1 MDKVK
6 KTQRT
11 LLAINALKIILTIF
25 TTTFFTSYIVALTP
39 DNILGRG
46 VLNIGIFYLSQFV
59 VYMIVYFVLSK
70 FVAKSNRVSYLR
82 LGILVNGLLLV
93 ALIFFGDEISKWIPL
108 AGGLI
113 GIADAFYNSS
123 YLVMKNELVKRK
135 NISSFNIVSSVLTN
149 LINIVVPI
157 VLGYMI
163 DVTTFSY
170 IAIYV
175 VVIVAVQFGISFAI
189 SSQRPVRTSFKL
201 KEYFSFLKENKDA
214 KNKVKWTYINAIFA
228 GFKNTYKVLIVI
240 LTIYIFKTNLSLGIL
255 TSIFSITTTILL
267 ILFKRFENHRKMNRF
282 VVYMIISIF
291 PVVCCLCFVFLQEK
305 VSLILLNFA
314 LTVAIQFSEY
324 GSNCERDAIIKNLNK
339 YEYIAHHQFL
349 CEAFMCASRL
359 FSYIIF
365 ILVGLLA
372 DITAFTIL
380 LIILISLNP
389 IKFVIMFKQT
399 QVRKSIESEKIKEAE
414 SKE

>member
-6 KTQRT
+6 NTQRI
-11 LLAINALKIILTIF
+11 LLSINALRIVLTIF
-25 TTTFFTSYIVALTP
+25 TTTFFTSYIVALSP
-39 DNILGRG
+39 EDIFGRG
-46 VLNIGIFYLSQFV
+46 ILNIGIFYLSQ
-59 VYMIVYFVLSK
+59 YIVYISVYFILSR
-70 FVAKSNRVSYLR
+70 FVAKSNRVAYLR
-82 LGILVNGLLLV
+82 LGIIVNGILLIS
-93 ALIFFGDEISKWIPL
+93 LIFFGDIISKWLIV

-113 GIADAFYNSS
+113 GLSDAFYNSS

-135 NISSFNIVSSVLTN
+135 NINFFQIVSSVLTN
-149 LINIVVPI
+149 LINVVVP
-157 VLGYMI
+157 VLLGYLI

-175 VVIVAVQFGISFAI
+175 VVIVAVQFGLSFCI
-189 SSQRPVRTSFKL
+189 KSKRPPLSSFKL
-201 KEYFSFLKENKDA
+201 KEYYSYI
-214 KNKVKWTYINAIFA
+214 KNNVEVKKSIKWTYWNALFA
-228 GFKNTYKVLIVI
+228 GFKSTYKIFIIV
-240 LTIYIFKTNLSLGIL
+240 LTIYVFKTNFSLGIL
-255 TSIFSITTTILL
+255 TSIFSITTTIIL
-267 ILFKRFENHRKMNRF
+267 IIFKKFEYHKRMNKL
-282 VVYMIISIF
+282 VVYMIVSILPIIFSILFISFQAKII
-291 PVVCCLCFVFLQEK
+291 
-305 VSLILLNFA
+305 LILLNFS
-314 LTVAIQFSEY
+314 LNVAIQFSEY

-399 QVRKSIESEKIKEAE
+399 QVRKSIESEMIKEAE